1 MTPPIDL
8 FIHTYSLRF
17 RLMHDP
23 EFGVI
28 DLLDRA
34 VADGL
39 AGIGLNVNGPHYRF
53 LGGDDQAHV
62 RRVAEAISER
72 GLAVD
77 IETSGTDGHHLSV
90 LIDLALALG
99 ADHVRTYTRHAG
111 PRAEVI
117 ARTVRD
123 LVEIGPIAEDRGV
136 PVLLENHEEFTGVE
150 IARILE
156 RVDHPYVGALYDYG
170 NSMMLREDPVEALE
184 AMLPWTRLA
193 HLKDHVVMHGMV
205 CGVPTGEGVVP
216 IAEITRRLLDAG
228 MTRIAFENVW
238 SYTCPFHPRED
249 GLPEVAADDPI
260 FREHVDPEDPVFFL
274 PDVMGAVERDPAR
287 VIALEADSYERAWAS
302 LQRLFDEAG
311 IERAGGPPA

>member
-1 MTPPIDL
+1 MMPPIDL

-23 EFGVI
+23 DFGVI

-62 RRVAEAISER
+62 RTVAEAIAER

-99 ADHVRTYTRHAG
+99 ADHVRTYTRHTG
-111 PRAEVI
+111 PRTEVV
-117 ARTVRD
+117 ARTIRD

-136 PVLLENHEEFTGVE
+136 PVLLENHEEFTGLE

-170 NSMMLREDPVEALE
+170 NSMMLREDPIEALE
-184 AMLPWTRLA
+184 AMLPWTRAA
-193 HLKDHVVMHGMV
+193 HLKDHVVMHDMV
-205 CGVPTGEGVVP
+205 CGVPTGEGVLP
-216 IAEITRRLLDAG
+216 IVEITQRLLEAG

-238 SYTCPFHPRED
+238 SYTCPFHPRQD
-249 GLPEVAADDPI
+249 GLPEVSEEDPI

-274 PDVMGAVERDPAR
+274 SDVTDAVARDPGR
-287 VIALEADSYERAWAS
+287 VIDLEDASYERAWSS

-311 IERAGGPPA
+311 IVRAERPAA